1 MAFDFL
7 SLRASIFEKD
17 ADNVGK
23 QKKEEQAFKMDRP
36 FVTPCLLNQTKQ

>member
-1 MAFDFL
+1 MELLFEMC
-7 SLRASIFEKD
+7 LRIFEKD

-23 QKKEEQAFKMDRP
+23 QKEEEQAFKMDRP